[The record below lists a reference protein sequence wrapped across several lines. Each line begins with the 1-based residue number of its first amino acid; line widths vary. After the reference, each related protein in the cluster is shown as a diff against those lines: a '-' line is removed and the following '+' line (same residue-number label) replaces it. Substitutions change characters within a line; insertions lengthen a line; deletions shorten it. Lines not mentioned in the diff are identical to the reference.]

1 MKKDKFLLNFKN
13 KQCFLEILATEI
25 NTVVICV
32 MKSGGG
38 VDTLIATTAVDTEKS
53 KWAVI
58 IGEDTDLLIL
68 LIHFV
73 DKKSAEWFLAK
84 ILKLNPSYRVYALH
98 LNSWDNVYVM
108 G

>member
-53 KWAVI
+53 K
-58 IGEDTDLLIL
+58 
-68 LIHFV
+68 
-73 DKKSAEWFLAK
+73 
-84 ILKLNPSYRVYALH
+84 
-98 LNSWDNVYVM
+98 
-108 G
+108 